1 MLAVMFEG
9 VLTGEREPF
18 GPHTTLLKDFAIMV
32 ESVEGRVE
40 SVERLFSQN
49 VFAGDVAEVEE
60 CVEGLDDTGDK
71 PQFSWSE
78 HLGNIARKC
87 TMY

>member
-18 GPHTTLLKDFAIMV
+18 GPHATLPKDFAIMV
-32 ESVEGRVE
+32 ESVEGGVE

-49 VFAGDVAEVEE
+49 TLAGDVAEVEE
-60 CVEGLDDTGDK
+60 RVEGLDDIGMYEAFK
-71 PQFSWSE
+71 R
-78 HLGNIARKC
+78 GNEYLAGRS
-87 TMY
+87 

>member
-1 MLAVMFEG
+1 MLVVMFEG

-49 VFAGDVAEVEE
+49 IFAGDVAEVEE
-60 CVEGLDDTGDK
+60 RVEGRDDIGMYEA
-71 PQFSWSE
+71 F
-78 HLGNIARKC
+78 KC
-87 TMY
+87 SNKYLAGQS